1 MPWSSG
7 SVRLLAMDHMKMIRP
22 RTVLDIGPGAG
33 TWHNWYP
40 DGVWTGVEI
49 WEPYV
54 ERFNLRETYDHIIVG
69 DAQDVDLG
77 GPYDLGILGDVL
89 EHTDDP
95 IALYERVRSVCKTV
109 LVQVPLGCWPQGEE
123 EGNPYEVH
131 RSTINVEDVRS
142 WPGVK
147 FFYENDQI
155 GLLISEGRAKV
166 EPCKSST
173 PI

>member
-1 MPWSSG
+1 
-7 SVRLLAMDHMKMIRP
+7 MDHIGLIQP

-40 DGVWTGVEI
+40 AGEWTGVEI

-54 ERFNLRETYDHIIVG
+54 ERFNLRATYDHIIIG
-69 DAQDVDLG
+69 DAQTVDLG

-95 IALYERVRSVCKTV
+95 LALYERVRSVCVSV
-109 LVQVPLGCWPQGEE
+109 LVQVPLGYWPQGEE

-131 RSTINVEDVRS
+131 RSSIYAEEVQN
-142 WPGVK
+142 WPGAK

-155 GLLISEGRAKV
+155 GLLIAEGRAKV
-166 EPCKSST
+166 VS
-173 PI
+173 